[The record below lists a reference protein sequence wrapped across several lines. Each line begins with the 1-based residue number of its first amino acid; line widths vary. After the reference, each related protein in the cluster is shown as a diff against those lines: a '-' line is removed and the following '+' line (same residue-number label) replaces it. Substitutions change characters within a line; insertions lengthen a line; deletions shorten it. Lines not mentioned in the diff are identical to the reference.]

1 MVLSVQKNY
10 VSSSC
15 NFRHGD
21 YPNGGYCG
29 NLNKFISSYSHLV
42 CRTSRKRKKK
52 KKEILV
58 LNDSKSN
65 GWEKIENI
73 NLECYSQIFEE
84 T

>member
-1 MVLSVQKNY
+1 MWVVHVTSGMAIIQMGAIVATSISL
-10 VSSSC
+10 
-15 NFRHGD
+15 
-21 YPNGGYCG
+21 YPE
-29 NLNKFISSYSHLV
+29 
-42 CRTSRKRKKK
+42 REKKK